1 MLAGFTALRDVCSE
15 ADGVVGLATAVPTAV
30 PLQWLISRL
39 QLFFRLPMADL
50 AKKKARK
57 ESRGTLDHF
66 VKVSAPE
73 NDALMT

>member
-1 MLAGFTALRDVCSE
+1 
-15 ADGVVGLATAVPTAV
+15 
-30 PLQWLISRL
+30 
-39 QLFFRLPMADL
+39 MADL

-73 NDALMT
+73 NDVLMT